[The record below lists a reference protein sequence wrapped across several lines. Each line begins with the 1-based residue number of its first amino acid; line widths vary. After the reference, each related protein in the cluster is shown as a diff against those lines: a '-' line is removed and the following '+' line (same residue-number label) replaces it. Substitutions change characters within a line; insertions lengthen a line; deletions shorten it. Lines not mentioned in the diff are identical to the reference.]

1 MSPTSA
7 NARVVRVEA
16 LLAILSV
23 LVPATRAQLGKPR
36 GLELRRSLRDSEG
49 QWTSMSMDFEAKEA
63 PSGSS
68 VVLPI
73 NNSVVTSADLK
84 KKRRCNL
91 KKKRRCRKKE
101 DCKWQDGECIL
112 MASSESMKLTTT
124 TSTTSMVL
132 SANDLRPALTLN
144 RQPDAPLLGDTG
156 GIGNKSSVT
165 QAAIEVGV

>member
-1 MSPTSA
+1 
-7 NARVVRVEA
+7 
-16 LLAILSV
+16 
-23 LVPATRAQLGKPR
+23 
-36 GLELRRSLRDSEG
+36 
-49 QWTSMSMDFEAKEA
+49 MSMDFEAKEA

-73 NNSVVTSADLK
+73 NNSEVTSVDLK

-132 SANDLRPALTLN
+132 SANDLRPALTLYHSCY
-144 RQPDAPLLGDTG
+144 
-156 GIGNKSSVT
+156 I
-165 QAAIEVGV
+165 